1 MPHISDPVAFIY
13 VDTSHRVVRFMDRPR
28 DFKTEYILTQS
39 VPYECADEGRKGT
52 HASKGI
58 LHTGRVVWL
67 RSDSTESNSQQQ
79 VLVYV
84 DGIGLVSLEQRFIK
98 RIE

>member
-1 MPHISDPVAFIY
+1 
-13 VDTSHRVVRFMDRPR
+13 MDRPPN
-28 DFKTEYILTQS
+28 FEAEYILTQS
-39 VPYECADEGRKGT
+39 VPYECAGEGKKGT

-67 RSDSTESNSQQQ
+67 RSDSTKGGTQPRVS
-79 VLVYV
+79 VYV
-84 DGIGLVSLEQRFIK
+84 DGIGMVSLEQRFIK

>member
-1 MPHISDPVAFIY
+1 
-13 VDTSHRVVRFMDRPR
+13 MDRPPN
-28 DFKTEYILTQS
+28 FEIEFILRQS
-39 VPYECADEGRKGT
+39 VPYECADEAKKGT

-67 RSDSTESNSQQQ
+67 RSDSAEGGTQPRVS
-79 VLVYV
+79 VYV
-84 DGIGLVSLEQRFIK
+84 DGVGMVSLEQRFIK

>member
-1 MPHISDPVAFIY
+1 
-13 VDTSHRVVRFMDRPR
+13 MDRPPN
-28 DFKTEYILTQS
+28 FEIEYILTQS
-39 VPYECADEGRKGT
+39 VPYECADEGKKGT

-67 RSDSTESNSQQQ
+67 RSDSVEGGTQPRVS
-79 VLVYV
+79 VYV
-84 DGIGLVSLEQRFIK
+84 DGVGMVSLEQRFIK

>member
-1 MPHISDPVAFIY
+1 
-13 VDTSHRVVRFMDRPR
+13 MDRPP
-28 DFKTEYILTQS
+28 DFKTEYILMQS
-39 VPYECADEGRKGT
+39 VPYECADEDKKGA

-67 RSDSTESNSQQQ
+67 RNDSIGGDSQQR
-79 VLVYV
+79 VSVYV
-84 DGIGLVSLEQRFIK
+84 DGIGMVSLEQRFIK

>member
-1 MPHISDPVAFIY
+1 
-13 VDTSHRVVRFMDRPR
+13 MDRPP

-39 VPYECADEGRKGT
+39 VPYECAEEGKKGT

-67 RSDSTESNSQQQ
+67 PSDAAESGSQQR
-79 VLVYV
+79 VSVYV
-84 DGIGLVSLEQRFIK
+84 DGIGIVSLEQRFIK
-98 RIE
+98 RLD

>member
-1 MPHISDPVAFIY
+1 
-13 VDTSHRVVRFMDRPR
+13 MDRPPN
-28 DFKTEYILTQS
+28 FETEYILTQS
-39 VPYECADEGRKGT
+39 VPYECADEAKKGT

-67 RSDSTESNSQQQ
+67 RSDSTEGGTKTRVS
-79 VLVYV
+79 VYA
-84 DGIGLVSLEQRFIK
+84 DGIGMVSVEQRFIK

>member
-1 MPHISDPVAFIY
+1 
-13 VDTSHRVVRFMDRPR
+13 MDRPP

-58 LHTGRVVWL
+58 LQTGRVVWL
-67 RSDSTESNSQQQ
+67 RSDSTEDVSQQR
-79 VLVYV
+79 VSVYA
-84 DGIGLVSLEQRFIK
+84 DGIGMVSLEQRFIK

>member
-1 MPHISDPVAFIY
+1 
-13 VDTSHRVVRFMDRPR
+13 MDRPPN
-28 DFKTEYILTQS
+28 FETEYILTQS
-39 VPYECADEGRKGT
+39 VPYECADEGKKGT

-67 RSDSTESNSQQQ
+67 RSDSTGVGTQPRVS
-79 VLVYV
+79 VYV
-84 DGIGLVSLEQRFIK
+84 DGIGMVSLEQRFIK